1 MKTGDGLEVQIIIS
15 VIFVIII
22 IICHQHHH
30 IIHYQGLSS
39 LTEQFM
45 QGILSEPIITIVIVV
60 LEEHDDH
67 HDHDDHHVYYDHHDH
82 DDEDDHQ
89 VEGQCSGGCLEGV
102 LVGRQIVI

>member
-1 MKTGDGLEVQIIIS
+1 MTTGDGLEVQIIIS

-30 IIHYQGLSS
+30 IIHYPGLYS
-39 LTEQFM
+39 LTEQLM

-67 HDHDDHHVYYDHHDH
+67 HDHDD
-82 DDEDDHQ
+82 DDAHQ

>member
-1 MKTGDGLEVQIIIS
+1 MVMTTGDGLEVQIIIS

-30 IIHYQGLSS
+30 IIHYPGLSS

-67 HDHDDHHVYYDHHDH
+67 HDHDD
-82 DDEDDHQ
+82 DDNTVNDIQGDPQ
-89 VEGQCSGGCLEGV
+89 GGGCGKS
-102 LVGRQIVI
+102 R